1 MSASSK
7 PLWFISGLVLGVL
20 AGAGFFVLKMNNVL
34 KGGNILEKSKDTTS
48 IHQQANNTLTEQK
61 NEKEIK
67 KYIDEKDTT
76 QKMMNSAEML
86 AAKYS
91 KEVPINKV
99 MAEADSLLKET
110 SSTNIHHQTK
120 DVFIVRKDE
129 LLDIRTLEVLNLQQ
143 NEISNPSDSLLQ
155 KVSGIK
161 DQKKNIIASFKIEF
175 WQSPINYK
183 GYKMSK
189 NKIVL
194 FGIQPEESIKLYL
207 LNENI
212 FMKLNQNVFKMSYTD
227 DFKQLEKESDA
238 ITLSKL
244 SR

>member
-20 AGAGFFVLKMNNVL
+20 AGAGFFVLKMNNAL

-48 IHQQANNTLTEQK
+48 IYQQANNTLTEQK

-110 SSTNIHHQTK
+110 GSANVHHQTK

-143 NEISNPSDSLLQ
+143 NEIPNSSDSLLQ

-194 FGIQPEESIKLYL
+194 FGIQPEENIKLYL